1 MKTTVVI
8 DDLLMRKA
16 MAAIG
21 ARTKKET
28 IVSGLSLLIKTKQK
42 NIFRRELATF
52 NLDLDLDILES
63 MRNDK

>member
-1 MKTTVVI
+1 
-8 DDLLMRKA
+8 MRKA